1 MTDDGMMIKKA
12 VTQGELAGEG
22 SAQGMAVLELTA
34 DVSRLCDVQ
43 TFVKAQLKTARCS
56 EKSKM
61 TIEIIVEE
69 IFVNITSY
77 AYADSPGKVTV
88 AAGLTDDESALVK
101 EMVEMALQVN
111 GKVRGRFE
119 AVQDAP
125 KEEVEKAALA
135 SEAIVPFVEG
145 KTISKVIVVPNKIV
159 NIVAN

>member
-88 AAGLTDDESALVK
+88 AAGLTDDESALVMMFVDEGTHYNPLAK
-101 EMVEMALQVN
+101 ADPDVTVEAADRTIGGMGILMVKKMADEMTYRYQN
-111 GKVRGRFE
+111 GKNV
-119 AVQDAP
+119 
-125 KEEVEKAALA
+125 L
-135 SEAIVPFVEG
+135 
-145 KTISKVIVVPNKIV
+145 TITKKLED
-159 NIVAN
+159 